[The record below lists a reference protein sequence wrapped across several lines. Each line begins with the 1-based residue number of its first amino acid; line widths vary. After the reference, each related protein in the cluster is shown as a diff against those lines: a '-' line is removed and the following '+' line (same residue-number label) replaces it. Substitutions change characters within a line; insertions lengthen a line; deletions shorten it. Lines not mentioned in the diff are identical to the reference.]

1 MHRWS
6 FLVEGCLVVT
16 YVIIYLASLLPRGV
30 SQGQLTSASG
40 TSAAHFGDGCRGYRP
55 GALCASII
63 GGMCGGGV
71 TSQRGFLREQLSHGA
86 EVATS
91 GTASRAVT
99 VLNLTGS
106 VWLHLELQIQPNPH
120 CCFKRASLDLMFCKS
135 SPSSFE
141 IWAFYCHIIKCIL
154 RSAHISG
161 KFLSRTYRKL
171 PEEGV
176 MQGNK

>member
-1 MHRWS
+1 MMHRWL

-16 YVIIYLASLLPRGV
+16 RVIIYLASSLPRGV
-30 SQGQLTSASG
+30 SQGRLTSASG

-71 TSQRGFLREQLSHGA
+71 ISQRGFLREQLSHGA

-99 VLNLTGS
+99 VLNLTGTAASGAADPAESPLLFQTS
-106 VWLHLELQIQPNPH
+106 VVRLNVLHVITE
-120 CCFKRASLDLMFCKS
+120 
-135 SPSSFE
+135 
-141 IWAFYCHIIKCIL
+141 
-154 RSAHISG
+154 
-161 KFLSRTYRKL
+161 FL
-171 PEEGV
+171 
-176 MQGNK
+176 